1 MSEGTNDPT
10 SDGLPTRE
18 IGLALLHEYTKKDGL
33 VKHVLTV
40 EAAVRAYAVK
50 LGGDEQ
56 AWALVGLL
64 HDFDYERWPTAE
76 DHPFRGVEI
85 LEQQGYPEWF
95 RRAVL
100 SHADYTGVSRESSLE
115 KVLFACDELCGFLTA
130 CALVTPTKSLH
141 DVKVK
146 SVKKKMKSK
155 GFAAS
160 VNRDDIRNGAEQLG
174 VELDEHIAFVL
185 EALQGIAGELGL
197 EGQAGSPGED
207 S

>member
-1 MSEGTNDPT
+1 MTDSRSGSTPG
-10 SDGLPTRE
+10 GLPSRDDA
-18 IGLALLHEYTKKDGL
+18 LALLREYTKKEGL
-33 VKHVLTV
+33 LKHALAV
-40 EAAVRAYAVK
+40 EAAVRAYARK
-50 LGGDEQ
+50 LDGDPDT
-56 AWALVGLL
+56 WGLVGLL

-76 DHPFRGVEI
+76 DHPFRGVEV

-100 SHADYTGVSRESSLE
+100 SHADYTGVTRESQLE
-115 KVLFACDELCGFLTA
+115 KALFACDELCGFLTA
-130 CALVTPTKSLH
+130 CALVTPNKSLH

-155 GFAAS
+155 AFAAS

-197 EGQAGSPGED
+197 QGPSSGSVEA
-207 S
+207 